1 MTDYKSINTYPK
13 MNETI
18 KDLLI
23 FQGDNYTLYAAKRIE
38 ELEAENNTLSKTA
51 KRIEKATARECLKI
65 LHGIGGCDATEEWS
79 KGWDAAI
86 DEAYKEI
93 SDKYGVT
100 AFDEE
105 AGETYPNC
113 CKACN
118 YFYENEVSDGVP
130 VCNVSSDGKTFKDC
144 KILKENGVEDE
155 E

>member
-1 MTDYKSINTYPK
+1 MEVKIIIEYKKEYVEEVKKELRLNTPEGIRGFFIGNFVQYANK
-13 MNETI
+13 MDGLESVGV
-18 KDLLI
+18 KVLD
-23 FQGDNYTLYAAKRIE
+23 DK
-38 ELEAENNTLSKTA
+38 ELEEENNSLRETTKE
-51 KRIEKATARECLKI
+51 IEKETAREILKI

-105 AGETYPNC
+105 
-113 CKACN
+113 
-118 YFYENEVSDGVP
+118 
-130 VCNVSSDGKTFKDC
+130 
-144 KILKENGVEDE
+144 DE

>member
-18 KDLLI
+18 KNLLI
-23 FQGDNYTLYAAKRIE
+23 LQNDNYTLYAAKRIE

-51 KRIEKATARECLKI
+51 KKIEKETARDCLKI

-105 AGETYPNC
+105 
-113 CKACN
+113 
-118 YFYENEVSDGVP
+118 
-130 VCNVSSDGKTFKDC
+130 
-144 KILKENGVEDE
+144 DE

>member
-1 MTDYKSINTYPK
+1 MTDYKSINTYPE
-13 MNETI
+13 MNKTI

-23 FQGDNYTLYAAKRIE
+23 LQGDNYTLYAAKRIE
-38 ELEAENNTLSKTA
+38 ELEEENNSLKETA
-51 KRIEKATARECLKI
+51 KEVEKETAREILKI

-105 AGETYPNC
+105 
-113 CKACN
+113 
-118 YFYENEVSDGVP
+118 
-130 VCNVSSDGKTFKDC
+130 
-144 KILKENGVEDE
+144 DE